1 MGGRTQRKTFSER
14 ILKSPRY
21 PSGRGELFLREGE
34 SPVYQLKIW
43 IPSEQKEL
51 RRSLRTTD
59 YETALIRA
67 EEMINKIHGE
77 IAVGAK
83 IFGITL
89 GQLVERYIE
98 HRQKDVDQG
107 EITRERLGTIRSQLR
122 ALLRVKSPSL
132 KLSELDADSFLEW
145 RHMRREDN
153 PNVSK
158 VTLRNEIATIGHMFK
173 WSFDAKIQ
181 RHIPALRFEKIR
193 IRGDEVGRRDMLTDG
208 PDGEYAQ
215 LTKYFRTYCSAKECP
230 DPEERYRREDVR
242 DYILILANSC
252 MRTGELNQLRWGDIK
267 TLYPPAMDDAGLE
280 VSLIKIEIR
289 GETSKVRN
297 SRTVIVRGGEYFKR
311 IRKRRNGIFIDDD
324 DFVFPNLDGTAPITD
339 RQLYPHWYKLME
351 AIGIPKK
358 DYKGNQ
364 GRQLSFYGLRHFAI
378 TRRLQDNSIFDV
390 AQMSGT
396 SSLYIEK
403 HYAHPSDEVKADVAL
418 RNSPTRKR
426 NTSNIDWE

>member
-107 EITRERLGTIRSQLR
+107 EITPERLGTIRSQLR

-193 IRGDEVGRRDMLTDG
+193 IRGEDASGTVGEEEAKRGRIQSQSRSQCEASGERARR
-208 PDGEYAQ
+208 
-215 LTKYFRTYCSAKECP
+215 
-230 DPEERYRREDVR
+230 
-242 DYILILANSC
+242 
-252 MRTGELNQLRWGDIK
+252 
-267 TLYPPAMDDAGLE
+267 
-280 VSLIKIEIR
+280 
-289 GETSKVRN
+289 
-297 SRTVIVRGGEYFKR
+297 
-311 IRKRRNGIFIDDD
+311 
-324 DFVFPNLDGTAPITD
+324 GTAARSIYARFECHF
-339 RQLYPHWYKLME
+339 RQGE
-351 AIGIPKK
+351 
-358 DYKGNQ
+358 
-364 GRQLSFYGLRHFAI
+364 R
-378 TRRLQDNSIFDV
+378 
-390 AQMSGT
+390 
-396 SSLYIEK
+396 
-403 HYAHPSDEVKADVAL
+403 
-418 RNSPTRKR
+418 
-426 NTSNIDWE
+426 